1 MPGGESHTTQAY
13 SKIGRIKVKY
23 IFSKLDLSNLNF
35 KARNMSKRL
44 DALLIIDDK

>member
-1 MPGGESHTTQAY
+1 MSGDRVTHNTSI

-35 KARNMSKRL
+35 KALNMSIRL